1 MANEYWLEDQQWA
14 ALAPLIP
21 MNRRGVKPKQNRT
34 IISGILHVL
43 KRGCRWRDCP
53 ELYGPHT
60 TIYNRFNRWS
70 KDGTWQAMFD
80 SLVTLD
86 AAAQA
91 QCIDSTAVKAHRCA
105 AGGKGGATEQHI
117 GRSRGGRTTKVHAVA
132 DGAGRLVA
140 FDLTPGNR
148 GDVRAARALL
158 EPLPKAA
165 HVLADAAY
173 DSDALRRFLTGRDTT
188 PVIQLNKTRKHLPPF
203 DTEVYK
209 QRNLIERAFAHLKD
223 WRRVATRYDKL
234 SRNFHAT
241 VALAA
246 LMIWWV

>member
-1 MANEYWLEDQQWA
+1 MANEYWLEDRQWA
-14 ALAPLIP
+14 ALEPLIP
-21 MNRRGVKPKQNRT
+21 MNRRGVKPKGNRRVV
-34 IISGILHVL
+34 SGILHVL
-43 KRGCRWRDCP
+43 KHGCRWRDCP
-53 ELYGPHT
+53 ELYGPHST
-60 TIYNRFNRWS
+60 VYNRFNRWS
-70 KDGTWQAMFD
+70 KDGIWKTMLD

-86 AAAQA
+86 AAQV
-91 QCIDSTAVKAHRCA
+91 QSIDSTSAKAHRCA
-105 AGGKGGATEQHI
+105 AGGEGGAAEQDI

-165 HVLADAAY
+165 YVLADAAY
-173 DSDALRRFLTGRDTT
+173 DSDALRRFLVGRGAM
-188 PVIQLNKTRKHLPPF
+188 PVIQLNKTRKRLPPF
-203 DTEVYK
+203 DAEVYK
-209 QRNLIERAFAHLKD
+209 QRNLIERAFSHLKD

-234 SRNFHAT
+234 SRNFKAT
-241 VALAA
+241 VTLAM